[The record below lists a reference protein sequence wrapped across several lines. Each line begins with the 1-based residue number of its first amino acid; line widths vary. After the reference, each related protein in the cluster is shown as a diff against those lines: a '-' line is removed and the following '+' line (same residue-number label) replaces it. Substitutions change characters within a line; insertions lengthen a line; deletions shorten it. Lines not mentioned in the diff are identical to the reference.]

1 MKVYSPWCCPSG
13 NFVFTFVLGAREA
26 GVSKDGHGRD
36 RSGGILRDAVLR
48 TAPQSLTHNNARE
61 IGGSDALACGGKG
74 FQPAQSPRLIESS
87 QASTA
92 GRLAGAL
99 RFKPLKR
106 LVFIFGQALRMRS
119 LDRQVGRSM
128 FHVKHYLPIQKSR
141 KITSRTC
148 STSTR
153 PINRPNAR
161 AARRS
166 SSAMMSSRPD
176 APSAQARRSA
186 SAQSANAV
194 RCLSRVTSAD
204 SAPPEKNR
212 LAYSAS
218 PPTRS
223 SNDAPVSAEIR

>member
-87 QASTA
+87 QSSTA

-106 LVFIFGQALRMRS
+106 LVFIFGQALR
-119 LDRQVGRSM
+119 
-128 FHVKHYLPIQKSR
+128 
-141 KITSRTC
+141 
-148 STSTR
+148 R
-153 PINRPNAR
+153 PPSR
-161 AARRS
+161 AAVSKDGNRHCQRPSFETRR
-166 SSAMMSSRPD
+166 
-176 APSAQARRSA
+176 
-186 SAQSANAV
+186 
-194 RCLSRVTSAD
+194 
-204 SAPPEKNR
+204 
-212 LAYSAS
+212 
-218 PPTRS
+218 
-223 SNDAPVSAEIR
+223 

>member
-106 LVFIFGQALRMRS
+106 LVFIFGQALRSALLSACEGCARLEGRPQARS
-119 LDRQVGRSM
+119 CRWPSFETAAHRNRL
-128 FHVKHYLPIQKSR
+128 LPI
-141 KITSRTC
+141 
-148 STSTR
+148 ST
-153 PINRPNAR
+153 
-161 AARRS
+161 
-166 SSAMMSSRPD
+166 
-176 APSAQARRSA
+176 
-186 SAQSANAV
+186 
-194 RCLSRVTSAD
+194 L
-204 SAPPEKNR
+204 
-212 LAYSAS
+212 
-218 PPTRS
+218 
-223 SNDAPVSAEIR
+223 